1 MMMIDRTI
9 HIIRRQKLDVSF
21 RDGRKGLGL
30 PHELS
35 LLFRERIAPLL
46 DIVLEEMDRP
56 GYFIRLD
63 QLTLDVGSLP
73 SKGWDRLLPERVVKL
88 FREELQR
95 QLRLVARSD
104 REELEEGEQGWEDG
118 PRAAW
123 HSLLC
128 FLATGALT
136 GWGGLT
142 TLPALEERV
151 LETLCLPHPS
161 TWRLRLARQLA
172 EEPVFLERFLLQLTP
187 SFHESLLEWMGYG
200 DQRISID
207 ISGSVQLDPVMRGR
221 LETLLRLWQGL
232 SLQEPMQLY
241 YLDAP
246 GVVLEKMIA
255 GHRDPTLEREL
266 RRLLPKGTVMLR
278 DPEERR
284 RSLPGAELSEEDG
297 IYIGN
302 AGLVLLHP
310 FLSSFMSELGLADN
324 AGRWHDPVSQE
335 RGCWLTQYLVGGQT
349 ELEEPDIVLNK
360 LLCGYP
366 VDQPVER
373 YWEPSATEQAETQRL
388 LEQVITYWT
397 ALKNTSVEGLR
408 ANFLQRAGKLQR
420 RGDVWLLQVEQK
432 TWDVLL
438 GMLPWGIGQIKNQW
452 MEERLVVEWA

>member
-1 MMMIDRTI
+1 MIERTT
-9 HIIRRQKLDVSF
+9 HIIQRQKIDVTF

-46 DIVLEEMDRP
+46 DLVLDEEDRP

-63 QLTLDVGSLP
+63 QLVLDVGTLP
-73 SKGWDRLLPERVVKL
+73 SKGWDRLLPERVIKL
-88 FREELQR
+88 FREELRR
-95 QLRLVARSD
+95 QLQLATIHD

-123 HSLLC
+123 HSLLR
-128 FLATGALT
+128 FLSTGILS

-151 LETLCLPHPS
+151 LEMLVHPHPT

-187 SFHESLLEWMGYG
+187 SFQEMLLEWMGYG

-207 ISGSVQLDPVMRGR
+207 VSGSVQLDLVIKNR

-232 SLQEPMQLY
+232 SLQGPVQLY

-246 GVVLEKMIA
+246 GIVLEKILA
-255 GHRDPTLEREL
+255 GLSDPNLGREL
-266 RRLLPKGTVMLR
+266 RRVLPKGMVLLS

-284 RSLPGAELSEEDG
+284 RQLPGAGLPEEEG

-310 FLSSFMSELGLADN
+310 FLAPFFGELELVDA
-324 AGRWHDPVSQE
+324 AGRWRDPISQE
-335 RGCWLTQYLVGGQT
+335 RACWLTQYLVNGQT

-366 VDQPVER
+366 MEQPVER
-373 YWEPSATEQAETQRL
+373 YWEPSVAEEAEARRL
-388 LEQVITYWT
+388 LGQVIEYWT